1 MTDMGVPG
9 YLVASSVM
17 AVLAQRLVRVV
28 CSKCKQPHM
37 PSDAQ
42 LEAAGIT
49 PEMAA
54 SAKFMKG
61 KGCGHC
67 SKSGYR
73 GRLGIFELM
82 MMTNKVREMAFA
94 GVSTQDLRRVAIS
107 QGMVP
112 LYNDG
117 IRKVMAGTT
126 TIEEIFRVA
135 KKVEDN

>member
-1 MTDMGVPG
+1 
-9 YLVASSVM
+9 
-17 AVLAQRLVRVV
+17 
-28 CSKCKQPHM
+28 
-37 PSDAQ
+37 
-42 LEAAGIT
+42 
-49 PEMAA
+49 
-54 SAKFMKG
+54 MKG

-117 IRKVMAGTT
+117 IRKVLAGTT
-126 TIEEIFRVA
+126 TIEEIFRVS

>member
-1 MTDMGVPG
+1 MIDMGVPG
-9 YLVASSVM
+9 YLVASSVI

-28 CSKCKQPHM
+28 CSKCKQPYT

-49 PEMAA
+49 SEMAA
-54 SAKFMKG
+54 SARFQKG

-82 MMTNKVREMAFA
+82 LMTNKLRELAFA
-94 GVSTQDLRRVAIS
+94 GSPTQEIRRVAIS
-107 QGMVP
+107 QGMSV
-112 LYNDG
+112 LYADG
-117 IRKVMAGTT
+117 IRKVLNGTT
-126 TIEEIFRVA
+126 TIEEVFRVA
-135 KKVEDN
+135 KRTEE